1 MRKALNDL
9 DARLFV
15 TVASRRLRG
24 TDPWLSRLSRAAD
37 HGKLWMGG
45 AALLGATGN
54 RTARRAALRATGS
67 LLLASA
73 LANIAAKGLSRRP
86 RPALD
91 PVPVVRRLLKQPVT
105 SSFPSGHSASAAA
118 FATALAVES
127 PLLGAIAAPVAAAVM
142 ASRVYVGVHYPG
154 DVLAG
159 AALGAGTAAL
169 TLRWWPRRSDHP
181 ADTAAPAVRAPAL
194 PTGAG
199 LHIVVNGASG
209 ATPLTA
215 PDSRGRSVEEELR
228 RELPD
233 ADIRLCEDGDDLA
246 ALLERAAALAA
257 QSGGALGICGGD
269 GSVNLAATVAV
280 REHLPL
286 AVFPGGTLNHF
297 AVDLGT
303 HSLRSTADAVKAG
316 TARAVDIASATGD
329 HGQRHVFLNTFSIGI
344 YPELVRAREHLED
357 RLGKWPALAVALVRV
372 LARAE
377 PVRLTVSGVPRTL
390 WMLFA
395 GNGTYDPPGFA
406 PTHRTSLDGGRL
418 DIRAVDGSHPFAR
431 TRLLFAFL
439 TGTLATSRVYR
450 EARLSALDLT
460 DLHEVRHLA
469 VDGEAVPAPDRLR
482 LSKATAALTVYR
494 PEHPAIP

>member
-15 TVASRRLRG
+15 RVASRRLRG
-24 TDPWLSRLSRAAD
+24 TDPWLSRLTRAAD
-37 HGKLWMGG
+37 HGKLWMTG

-54 RTARRAALRATGS
+54 RTARRAALRGAGS

-73 LANIAAKGLSRRP
+73 LANVAAKGLTRRP

-118 FATALAVES
+118 FATALAIES

-181 ADTAAPAVRAPAL
+181 ASTAAPVVKAPAL
-194 PTGAG
+194 PTGEG
-199 LHIVVNGASG
+199 LYLVVNGASG
-209 ATPLTA
+209 SGALTGA
-215 PDSRGRSVEEELR
+215 DSAERSVEELR

-233 ADIRLCEDGDDLA
+233 AHIRLCADGDDLA
-246 ALLERAAALAA
+246 ALLDQAAALAVT
-257 QSGGALGICGGD
+257 SDGALGICGGD
-269 GSVNLAATVAV
+269 GSVNLAAAVAA
-280 REHLPL
+280 REGLPL

-303 HSLRSTADAVKAG
+303 HTLRATADAVKAG
-316 TARAVDIASATGD
+316 SACAVDVALATGD
-329 HGQRHVFLNTFSIGI
+329 HGDRQLFLNTFSIGI
-344 YPELVRAREHLED
+344 YPELVRVRERLER

-372 LARAE
+372 LAGAE

-431 TRLLFAFL
+431 TRLLLAFL

-450 EARLSALDLT
+450 EARLAALDLS
-460 DLHEVRHLA
+460 DLHEVRNLA
-469 VDGEAVPAPDRLR
+469 VDGEAFPAPDRLR
-482 LSKATAALTVYR
+482 LSKVTAALTVYR
-494 PEHPAIP
+494 PERPAIP